1 MINLVEEGVDLAVR
15 IGHLPDSTL
24 VARHV
29 GEMRRIVVASQD
41 YLERHGE
48 PKTPAEIA
56 SHDTIQFGAM
66 TAAPDW
72 RFVEDGREIRVATH
86 AALYHQQRRR
96 RDPVCR
102 SRAAG

>member
-1 MINLVEEGVDLAVR
+1 M
-15 IGHLPDSTL
+15 
-24 VARHV
+24 ARHV
-29 GEMRRIVVASQD
+29 GEMRRIVVASKD
-41 YLERHGE
+41 YLKRHGE
-48 PKTPAEIA
+48 PKTPEAIA

-72 RFVEDGREIRVATH
+72 RFASEGREIRVSGTPR
-86 AALYHQQRRR
+86 LYHQQCRR